1 MYRSERPLPLRPEIA
16 VRVAGG
22 GFLVAA
28 VSGVYA
34 LGMVAIGV
42 LGSGREAFLPWILGA
57 LSAGVSYATGVGS
70 LRLLDGRRG
79 LLLLRSGLIGAVV
92 DVWLVTIRSARVD
105 SGPDTLVFELPDI
118 VIAVVLTLV
127 LVGIMSL
134 SFSRKIARWLAPL
147 AAWNTASGIGR

>member
-79 LLLLRSGLIGAVV
+79 LLLCDRGSLAQWWMSG
-92 DVWLVTIRSARVD
+92 S
-105 SGPDTLVFELPDI
+105 
-118 VIAVVLTLV
+118 
-127 LVGIMSL
+127 
-134 SFSRKIARWLAPL
+134 
-147 AAWNTASGIGR
+147 